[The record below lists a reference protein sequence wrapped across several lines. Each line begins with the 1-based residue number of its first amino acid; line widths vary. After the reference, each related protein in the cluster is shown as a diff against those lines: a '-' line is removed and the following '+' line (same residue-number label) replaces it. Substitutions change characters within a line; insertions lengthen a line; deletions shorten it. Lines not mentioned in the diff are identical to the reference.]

1 MKPIKKAVILA
12 AWYGTSFLP
21 ATKALPKEM
30 LTLIDKPIIQYLVE
44 DCVAAG
50 IEDIMI
56 VTGRGG
62 RAIEEHFDASFD
74 LQKNLVEKG
83 KYHLLSQVDEVSRLA
98 NIAYVR
104 QREPRG
110 DGDALLKTK
119 SWIGDEPCVVLFGD
133 ELIDNNNTSVL
144 QLLKGFEASGWNI
157 TAGIGEI
164 TLDRQGS
171 YGVVEMNT
179 GNIVKIFEK
188 PQNHETESTQAM
200 IGKFIVTKQVFDTL
214 ESMASGRDGRITI
227 AEALNVALKNN
238 TSIAACKIEGKRF
251 DVGDK
256 SEYIAAS
263 IHYALKRDD
272 MRPKILACIQPLAH

>member
-62 RAIEEHFDASFD
+62 RAIEEHFDVSFD

-83 KYHLLSQVDEVSRLA
+83 KYHLLSQVEEISRLA

-110 DGDALLKTK
+110 DGDALLRTK
-119 SWIGDEPCVVLFGD
+119 SWIWDEPCVVLFGD
-133 ELIDNNNTSVL
+133 ELIDNDNTSVL
-144 QLLKGFEASGWNI
+144 QLLKTFEMNDRAI
-157 TAGIGEI
+157 TAGIGDI

-171 YGVVEMNT
+171 YGVVELQDRK
-179 GNIVKIFEK
+179 IAKIFEK

-200 IGKFIVTKQVFDTL
+200 IGKFVVTKQIFDIL
-214 ESMASGRDGRITI
+214 ESMASGRDGRISI
-227 AEALNVALKNN
+227 AEALNVAL
-238 TSIAACKIEGKRF
+238 TVDTPIIACKLEGTRF

-256 SEYIAAS
+256 SDYIAAS

-272 MRPKILACIQPLAH
+272 MRPKILACIQSLV

>member
-12 AWYGTSFLP
+12 AGYGTSFLP

-62 RAIEEHFDASFD
+62 RAIEEHFDVSFD
-74 LQKNLVEKG
+74 LQKNLVEKW
-83 KYHLLSQVDEVSRLA
+83 KYHLLSQVEEVSRLA

-110 DGDALLKTK
+110 DGDALLRTK
-119 SWIGDEPCVVLFGD
+119 SWIGDDPCVVLFGD

-144 QLLKGFEASGWNI
+144 QLLKTFEISGRVI
-157 TAGIGEI
+157 TAGIGDI

-171 YGVVEMNT
+171 YGVVELRDQR
-179 GNIVKIFEK
+179 IAKIFEK

-200 IGKFIVTKQVFDTL
+200 IGKFVVTKQVFEIL
-214 ESMASGRDGRITI
+214 ESMASGRDGRISI
-227 AEALNVALKNN
+227 AEALKVALAAN
-238 TSIAACKIEGKRF
+238 TPIITCKLEGKRF

-256 SEYIAAS
+256 SDYIAAS

-272 MRPKILACIQPLAH
+272 MRQKILACMQSLV

>member
-50 IEDIMI
+50 IEDLMI

-62 RAIEEHFDASFD
+62 RAIEEHFDVSFD

-83 KYHLLSQVDEVSRLA
+83 KYHLLSQVEEVSRLA

-110 DGDALLKTK
+110 DGDALLRTK
-119 SWIGDEPCVVLFGD
+119 SWIWDEPCVVLFGD
-133 ELIDNNNTSVL
+133 ELIDNDNTSVL
-144 QLLKGFEASGWNI
+144 QLLKTFEMNDRAI
-157 TAGIGEI
+157 TAGIGDI
-164 TLDRQGS
+164 TLDRQSS
-171 YGVVEMNT
+171 YGVVELQDRK
-179 GNIVKIFEK
+179 IAKIFEK

-200 IGKFIVTKQVFDTL
+200 IGKFVVTKQIFDIL
-214 ESMASGRDGRITI
+214 ESMASGRDGRISI
-227 AEALNVALKNN
+227 AEALNVALTVN
-238 TSIAACKIEGKRF
+238 TPIIACKLEGTRF

-256 SEYIAAS
+256 SDYIAAS

-272 MRPKILACIQPLAH
+272 MRPKILACIQSLV

>member
-50 IEDIMI
+50 IGDIMI

-62 RAIEEHFDASFD
+62 RAIEEHFDVSFD

-83 KYHLLSQVDEVSRLA
+83 KYHLLSQVEEVSRLA

-110 DGDALLKTK
+110 DGDALLRTK
-119 SWIGDEPCVVLFGD
+119 SWIWDEPCVVLFGD
-133 ELIDNNNTSVL
+133 ELIDNDNTSVL
-144 QLLKGFEASGWNI
+144 QLLKTFEMNDRAI
-157 TAGIGEI
+157 TAGIGDI

-171 YGVVEMNT
+171 YGVVELQDRK
-179 GNIVKIFEK
+179 IAKIFEK

-200 IGKFIVTKQVFDTL
+200 IGKFVVTKQIFDIL
-214 ESMASGRDGRITI
+214 ESMASGRDGRISI
-227 AEALNVALKNN
+227 AEALNVAL
-238 TSIAACKIEGKRF
+238 TVDTPIIACKLEGTRF

-256 SEYIAAS
+256 SDYIAAS

-272 MRPKILACIQPLAH
+272 MRPKILACIQSLV

>member
-62 RAIEEHFDASFD
+62 RAIEEHFDVSFD

-83 KYHLLSQVDEVSRLA
+83 KYHLLSQVEEVSRLA

-110 DGDALLKTK
+110 DGDALLRTK
-119 SWIGDEPCVVLFGD
+119 SWIWDEPCVVLFGD
-133 ELIDNNNTSVL
+133 ELIDNDNTSVL
-144 QLLKGFEASGWNI
+144 QLLKTFEMNDRAI
-157 TAGIGEI
+157 TAGIGDI

-171 YGVVEMNT
+171 YGVVELQDKQ
-179 GNIVKIFEK
+179 IAKIFEK

-200 IGKFIVTKQVFDTL
+200 IGKFVVTKQIFDIL
-214 ESMASGRDGRITI
+214 ESMASGRDGRISI
-227 AEALNVALKNN
+227 AEALNVALTVN
-238 TSIAACKIEGKRF
+238 TPIIACKLEGTRF

-256 SEYIAAS
+256 SDYIAAS

-272 MRPKILACIQPLAH
+272 MRPKILACIQSLV

>member
-1 MKPIKKAVILA
+1 
-12 AWYGTSFLP
+12 
-21 ATKALPKEM
+21 M

-62 RAIEEHFDASFD
+62 RAIEEHFDVSFD

-83 KYHLLSQVDEVSRLA
+83 KYHLLSQVEEVSRLA

-110 DGDALLKTK
+110 DGDALLRTK

-133 ELIDNNNTSVL
+133 ELIDNDNTSVL
-144 QLLKGFEASGWNI
+144 QLLKTFEMNDRAI
-157 TAGIGEI
+157 TAGIGDI
-164 TLDRQGS
+164 TLDRQSS
-171 YGVVEMNT
+171 YGVVELQDRK
-179 GNIVKIFEK
+179 IAKIFEK

-200 IGKFIVTKQVFDTL
+200 IGKFVVTKQIFDIL
-214 ESMASGRDGRITI
+214 ESMASGRDGRISI
-227 AEALNVALKNN
+227 AEALNVAL
-238 TSIAACKIEGKRF
+238 TVDTPIIACKLEGTRF

-256 SEYIAAS
+256 SDYIAAS

-272 MRPKILACIQPLAH
+272 MRPKILACIQSLV

>member
-62 RAIEEHFDASFD
+62 RAIEEHFDVSFD

-83 KYHLLSQVDEVSRLA
+83 KYHLLSQVEEISRLA

-110 DGDALLKTK
+110 DGDALLRTK

-133 ELIDNNNTSVL
+133 ELIDNDNTSVL
-144 QLLKGFEASGWNI
+144 QLLKTFEMNDRAI
-157 TAGIGEI
+157 TAGIGDI
-164 TLDRQGS
+164 TLDRQSS
-171 YGVVEMNT
+171 YGVVELQDRK
-179 GNIVKIFEK
+179 IAKIFEK

-200 IGKFIVTKQVFDTL
+200 IGKFVVTKQIFDIL
-214 ESMASGRDGRITI
+214 ESMASGRDGRISI
-227 AEALNVALKNN
+227 AEALNVALTVN
-238 TSIAACKIEGKRF
+238 TPIIACKLEGTRF

-256 SEYIAAS
+256 SDYIAAS

-272 MRPKILACIQPLAH
+272 MRPKILACIQSLV

>member
-62 RAIEEHFDASFD
+62 RAIEEHFDVSFD

-83 KYHLLSQVDEVSRLA
+83 KYHLLSQVEEVSRLA

-110 DGDALLKTK
+110 DGDALLRTK

-133 ELIDNNNTSVL
+133 ELIDNDNTSVL
-144 QLLKGFEASGWNI
+144 QLLKTFEMNDRAI
-157 TAGIGEI
+157 TAGIGDI
-164 TLDRQGS
+164 TLDRQSS
-171 YGVVEMNT
+171 YGVVELQDRK
-179 GNIVKIFEK
+179 IAKIFEK

-200 IGKFIVTKQVFDTL
+200 IGKFVVTKQIFDIL
-214 ESMASGRDGRITI
+214 ESMASGRDGRISI
-227 AEALNVALKNN
+227 AEALNVALTVN
-238 TSIAACKIEGKRF
+238 TPIIACKLEGTRF

-256 SEYIAAS
+256 SDYIAAS

-272 MRPKILACIQPLAH
+272 MRPKILACIQSLV

>member
-62 RAIEEHFDASFD
+62 RAIEEHFDVSFD

-83 KYHLLSQVDEVSRLA
+83 KYHLLSQVEEISRLA

-110 DGDALLKTK
+110 DGDALLRTK
-119 SWIGDEPCVVLFGD
+119 SWIWDEPCVVLFGD
-133 ELIDNNNTSVL
+133 ELIDNDNTSVL
-144 QLLKGFEASGWNI
+144 QLLKTFEMNDRAI
-157 TAGIGEI
+157 TAGIGDI

-171 YGVVEMNT
+171 YGVVELQDRK
-179 GNIVKIFEK
+179 IAKIFEK

-200 IGKFIVTKQVFDTL
+200 IGKFVVTKQIFDIL
-214 ESMASGRDGRITI
+214 ESMASGRDGRISI
-227 AEALNVALKNN
+227 AEALNVALTVN
-238 TSIAACKIEGKRF
+238 TPIIACKLEGTRF

-256 SEYIAAS
+256 SDYIAAS

-272 MRPKILACIQPLAH
+272 MRPKILACIQSLV

>member
-62 RAIEEHFDASFD
+62 RAIEEHFDVSFD

-83 KYHLLSQVDEVSRLA
+83 KYHLLSQVEEVSRLA

-110 DGDALLKTK
+110 DGDALLRTK
-119 SWIGDEPCVVLFGD
+119 SWIWDEPCVVLFGD
-133 ELIDNNNTSVL
+133 ELIDNDNTSVL
-144 QLLKGFEASGWNI
+144 QLLKTFEMNDRAI
-157 TAGIGEI
+157 TAGIGDI
-164 TLDRQGS
+164 TLDRQSS
-171 YGVVEMNT
+171 YGDVELQDRK
-179 GNIVKIFEK
+179 IAKIFEK

-200 IGKFIVTKQVFDTL
+200 IGKFVVTKQIFDIL
-214 ESMASGRDGRITI
+214 ESMASGRDGRISI
-227 AEALNVALKNN
+227 AEALNVALTVN
-238 TSIAACKIEGKRF
+238 TPIIACKLEGTRF

-256 SEYIAAS
+256 SDYIAAS

-272 MRPKILACIQPLAH
+272 MRPKILACIQSLV

>member
-62 RAIEEHFDASFD
+62 RAIEEHFDVSFD

-83 KYHLLSQVDEVSRLA
+83 KYHLLSQVEEVSRLA

-110 DGDALLKTK
+110 DGDALLRTK
-119 SWIGDEPCVVLFGD
+119 SWIWDEPCVVLFGD
-133 ELIDNNNTSVL
+133 ELIDNDNTSVL
-144 QLLKGFEASGWNI
+144 QLLKTFEMNDRAI
-157 TAGIGEI
+157 TAGIGDI

-171 YGVVEMNT
+171 YGVVELQDKQ
-179 GNIVKIFEK
+179 IAKIFEK

-200 IGKFIVTKQVFDTL
+200 IGKFVVTKQIFDIL
-214 ESMASGRDGRITI
+214 ESMASGRDGRISI
-227 AEALNVALKNN
+227 AEALNVAL
-238 TSIAACKIEGKRF
+238 TVDTPIIACKLEGTRF

-256 SEYIAAS
+256 SDYIAAS

-272 MRPKILACIQPLAH
+272 MRPKILACIQSLV

>member
-62 RAIEEHFDASFD
+62 RAIEEHFDVSFD

-83 KYHLLSQVDEVSRLA
+83 KYHLLSQVEEVSRLA

-110 DGDALLKTK
+110 DGDALLRTK
-119 SWIGDEPCVVLFGD
+119 SWIWDEPCVVLFGD
-133 ELIDNNNTSVL
+133 ELIDNDNTSVL
-144 QLLKGFEASGWNI
+144 QLLKTFEMNDRAI
-157 TAGIGEI
+157 TAGIGDI

-171 YGVVEMNT
+171 YGVVELQDRK
-179 GNIVKIFEK
+179 IAKIFEK

-200 IGKFIVTKQVFDTL
+200 IGKFVVTKQIFDIL
-214 ESMASGRDGRITI
+214 ESMASGRDGRISI
-227 AEALNVALKNN
+227 AEALNVALTVN
-238 TSIAACKIEGKRF
+238 TPIIACKLEGTRF

-256 SEYIAAS
+256 SDYIAAS

-272 MRPKILACIQPLAH
+272 MRPKILACIQSLV

>member
-1 MKPIKKAVILA
+1 
-12 AWYGTSFLP
+12 
-21 ATKALPKEM
+21 
-30 LTLIDKPIIQYLVE
+30 
-44 DCVAAG
+44 
-50 IEDIMI
+50 
-56 VTGRGG
+56 
-62 RAIEEHFDASFD
+62 
-74 LQKNLVEKG
+74 
-83 KYHLLSQVDEVSRLA
+83 
-98 NIAYVR
+98 
-104 QREPRG
+104 
-110 DGDALLKTK
+110 
-119 SWIGDEPCVVLFGD
+119 
-133 ELIDNNNTSVL
+133 
-144 QLLKGFEASGWNI
+144 
-157 TAGIGEI
+157 
-164 TLDRQGS
+164 
-171 YGVVEMNT
+171 MNT

-272 MRPKILACIQPLAH
+272 MRSKILAYIQPLVNSQYFLMKNFVDKNFESSIETLVNVLQNKNLDSKEASIVLPLIGSEKIREIETKLVSIHQNIKHLIIIGIG

>member
-62 RAIEEHFDASFD
+62 RAIEEHFDVSFD

-83 KYHLLSQVDEVSRLA
+83 KYHLLSQVEEVSRLA

-110 DGDALLKTK
+110 DGDALLRTK
-119 SWIGDEPCVVLFGD
+119 SWIWDEPCVVLFGD
-133 ELIDNNNTSVL
+133 ELIDNDNTSVL
-144 QLLKGFEASGWNI
+144 QLLKTFEMNDRAI
-157 TAGIGEI
+157 TAGIGDI
-164 TLDRQGS
+164 TLDRQSS
-171 YGVVEMNT
+171 YGVVELQDRK
-179 GNIVKIFEK
+179 IAKIFEK

-200 IGKFIVTKQVFDTL
+200 IGKFVVTKQIFDIL
-214 ESMASGRDGRITI
+214 ESMASGRDGRISI
-227 AEALNVALKNN
+227 AEALNVALTVN
-238 TSIAACKIEGKRF
+238 TPIIACKLEGTRF

-256 SEYIAAS
+256 SDYIAAS

-272 MRPKILACIQPLAH
+272 MRPKILACIQSLV

>member
-62 RAIEEHFDASFD
+62 RAIEEHFDVSFD

-83 KYHLLSQVDEVSRLA
+83 KYHLLSQVEEISRLA

-110 DGDALLKTK
+110 DGDALLRTK
-119 SWIGDEPCVVLFGD
+119 SWIWDEPCVVLFGD
-133 ELIDNNNTSVL
+133 ELIDNDNTSVL
-144 QLLKGFEASGWNI
+144 QLLKTFEMNDRAI
-157 TAGIGEI
+157 TAGIGDI

-171 YGVVEMNT
+171 YGVVELQDRK
-179 GNIVKIFEK
+179 IAKIFEK

-200 IGKFIVTKQVFDTL
+200 IGKFVVTKQIFDIL
-214 ESMASGRDGRITI
+214 ESMASGRDGRISI
-227 AEALNVALKNN
+227 AEALNVALTMN
-238 TSIAACKIEGKRF
+238 TPIIACKLEGTRF

-256 SEYIAAS
+256 SDYIAAS

-272 MRPKILACIQPLAH
+272 MRPKILACIQSLV